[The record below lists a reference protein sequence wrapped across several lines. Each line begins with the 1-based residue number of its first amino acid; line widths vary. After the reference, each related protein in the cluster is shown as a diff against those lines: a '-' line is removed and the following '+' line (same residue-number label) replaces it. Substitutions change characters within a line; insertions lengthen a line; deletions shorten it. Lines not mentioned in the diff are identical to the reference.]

1 MQPRIPMFLS
11 SVAVGI
17 VIAVGALSLIGSE
30 AKARM
35 RPVTASGNSAGAVM
49 SVTAPTNS
57 ELTVAYNQLLTNP
70 SQDAKKRPR
79 IVHEIRAMLKRGAI
93 RSGADFYH
101 AAYIASKER
110 TVETTLFAHDLCLAS
125 MAMGESRACALAAA
139 TQDQFLS
146 LIGRKQRFGT
156 QVAPSKGLVAVES
169 SVTDGMR
176 QILGL
181 PALATA
187 RRFAESGKSPLSFKN
202 TYELSAP
209 MMVAVD

>member
-1 MQPRIPMFLS
+1 MQPRLPMFLS
-11 SVAVGI
+11 SVAIGI
-17 VIAVGALSLIGSE
+17 VFAVGALTLIGSE

-35 RPVTASGNSAGAVM
+35 RPVTASDTPLVPVM

-57 ELTVAYNQLLTNP
+57 ELTITYNQLLMNP
-70 SQDAKKRPR
+70 KPNSKKGLSKVP
-79 IVHEIRAMLKRGAI
+79 EIQEMLNRGTI

-101 AAYIASKER
+101 AAFIASKDR
-110 TVETTLFAHDLCLAS
+110 TVEATLFAHDLCLAS
-125 MAMGESRACALAAA
+125 MAMGESRACELAAA

-156 QVAPSKGLVAVES
+156 QVAPKKGLVAVES

-187 RRFAESGKSPLSFKN
+187 RRLAQSGKSPLSFKN
-202 TYELSAP
+202 TYKLSAP
-209 MMVAVD
+209 MVVAVD

>member
-57 ELTVAYNQLLTNP
+57 ELTVAYYQLLTNP
-70 SQDAKKRPR
+70 SQDAKKRPG

-93 RSGADFYH
+93 RSGQKPIGSNIVRVRMQGH
-101 AAYIASKER
+101 ARVQIQSISHQSRER
-110 TVETTLFAHDLCLAS
+110 MKHT
-125 MAMGESRACALAAA
+125 
-139 TQDQFLS
+139 
-146 LIGRKQRFGT
+146 
-156 QVAPSKGLVAVES
+156 
-169 SVTDGMR
+169 
-176 QILGL
+176 
-181 PALATA
+181 
-187 RRFAESGKSPLSFKN
+187 
-202 TYELSAP
+202 
-209 MMVAVD
+209 

>member
-1 MQPRIPMFLS
+1 MFLG
-11 SVAVGI
+11 SVAIGI
-17 VIAVGALSLIGSE
+17 VFAASALSLIGRE

-35 RPVTASGNSAGAVM
+35 KPVSASVTPMAPAM
-49 SVTAPTNS
+49 AVTAPTNS
-57 ELTVAYNQLLTNP
+57 KLTVAYDRQLSNP
-70 SQDAKKRPR
+70 NSSKGRLKVSD
-79 IVHEIRAMLKRGAI
+79 IHEMLKHGTI

-101 AAYIASKER
+101 AAYLASKER
-110 TVETTLFAHDLCLAS
+110 TEEATLFAHDLCLAS

-156 QVAPSKGLVAVES
+156 QVAPRNGQIAVES
-169 SVTDGMR
+169 TVTDGMR

-187 RRFAESGKSPLSFKN
+187 RRFALSGKSPLSFIN
-202 TYELSAP
+202 SHGRSAP
-209 MMVAVD
+209 IAVAAVD